1 MASLFY
7 SISVVGDCSGTG
19 NGSISII
26 PNGGTPPYNVSWL
39 TPNLGN
45 DALVTS
51 SSRTLLYSGTY
62 SIQITDSSLPIN
74 NTLLVSV
81 PLSSGVCAYV
91 DNVQNT
97 TCGLNNGSVTG
108 ASSSLYSQ
116 TTYFLYS
123 GTNDFISSAITDSS
137 FGVFNNLTA
146 GTYYMVVLDVGGCT
160 GRTNTFVVEPST
172 NLDYGL
178 YVVPNSSCGN
188 GLLGKIFVTGQTGT
202 PPYNYIWSNGQ
213 TTSSITGLTSGLYS
227 VNVTDSLGCTRISA
241 ATITD
246 VGPVTIPLVTPVPP
260 SCLTNNGS
268 LTFYIEGGT
277 PPYYYSAST
286 GYFEISYSTSLT
298 LTDLSSGP
306 YSLLVTDAAYCT
318 TTASALLATPEGMTS
333 VNVNV
338 TNPGC
343 SNENGSMFVFLQG
356 GTPPYTY
363 TLIYPDGNNKS
374 IQTTSQNN
382 LFSFLGGG
390 EYSLYVIDSVGCTF
404 NQDYTLVSQNLYT
417 VSASSIGARFGLANG
432 SIIVTISSGGTGP
445 YNYSLNNGQI
455 DILNTYLSSVT
466 FTNIASGQYNITVTD
481 NNGCIQKTNEYVTD
495 IPNVN
500 FSLLPTMASTP
511 SGGTITT
518 LIMAGVPPFTFN
530 WSPNIPNNP
539 QTNMVENLTAG
550 TYTLTLVDANSN
562 YAERSVTV
570 EGSTT
575 ISSYSTYTVSEETF
589 NVNTSAKYSILKMFN
604 EGYYDVTNGNS
615 GCNLVSATFSAKL
628 VVQPYGTEVIEP
640 FYVTNSLVVPPS
652 DNTWQDTIK
661 SMILKVKGVGNVII
675 DELNNKLI
683 IISDIDN
690 QDIVN
695 GTIAAINIK
704 VYLLID
710 YEINCLT

>member
-7 SISVVGDCSGTG
+7 SISVVGDCSGAG
-19 NGSISII
+19 DGSISIV

-45 DALVTS
+45 DALITS

-108 ASSSLYSQ
+108 TSSSLYSQ

-123 GTNDFISSAITDSS
+123 GSNEFISSAITDSS

-188 GLLGKIFVTGQTGT
+188 GPLGKIFVTGQTGT
-202 PPYNYIWSNGQ
+202 PPYSYIWSNGQ
-213 TTSSITGLTSGLYS
+213 TSSSITGLTSGLYS

-286 GYFEISYSTSLT
+286 GYFIISYATSLT
-298 LTDLSSGP
+298 LSGLSSGS

-318 TTASALLATPEGMTS
+318 ATASALLATPEGMTS

-343 SNENGSMFVFLQG
+343 SNENGSIFVFLQG

-363 TLIYPDGNNKS
+363 TLIYPDGSNKS
-374 IQTTSQNN
+374 VQTTSQNN

-390 EYSLYVIDSVGCTF
+390 EHSVFVVDSVGCTF

-417 VSASSIGARFGLANG
+417 VSASSVGARFGLANG
-432 SIIVTISSGGTGP
+432 SITVTISSGGTGP

-455 DILNTYLSSVT
+455 DILNTSLSSVT
-466 FTNIASGQYNITVTD
+466 FTNIAAGQYNVKVTD
-481 NNGCIQKTNEYVTD
+481 SNGCIQKTNEYVTD

-500 FSLLPTMASTP
+500 FSLLPTMATTP

-518 LIMAGVPPFTFN
+518 FIMAGVPPFTFN
-530 WSPNIPNNP
+530 WSSNIPNNP
-539 QTNMVENLTAG
+539 QTNIVDNLTAG

-570 EGSTT
+570 EGSNL

-604 EGYYDVTNGNS
+604 EGYYDVTSGNS

-710 YEINCLT
+710 YEINCLS